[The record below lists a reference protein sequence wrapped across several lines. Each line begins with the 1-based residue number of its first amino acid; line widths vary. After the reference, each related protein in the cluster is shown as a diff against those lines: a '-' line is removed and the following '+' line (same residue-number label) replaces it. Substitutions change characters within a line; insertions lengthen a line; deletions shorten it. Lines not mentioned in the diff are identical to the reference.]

1 MLWIY
6 FKGDLL
12 MINIHNIMEEQ
23 VISRINEL
31 YDQVMKKGSPWLTC
45 DCENCRLDTISYVL
59 NRIQPRYVVSG
70 RGVTHNTA
78 AILADTQIAA
88 DIDRLGLD
96 GMKMVSTAKRP
107 YHKSAKLNANKA
119 PELKTPV
126 FNFPTFIGNVY
137 DGSTFEPL
145 IGARVFLKENE
156 NLAEMMDASW
166 ANPCKTFSST
176 NGSYTFWL
184 APKVAMEEKE
194 NQEFTFTIEVIAEG
208 YTSAI
213 YTFSVPLVS
222 EKNDRRELNSTYSLK
237 IQDLFLFRTDIINEQ
252 E

>member
-1 MLWIY
+1 
-6 FKGDLL
+6 

-31 YDQVMKKGSPWLTC
+31 YDQVMKKGATWLTC
-45 DCENCRLDTISYVL
+45 DCENCRLDTISFVL

-78 AILADTQIAA
+78 AFLNDTQIAA

-96 GMKMVSTAKRP
+96 GMRLVSTAKRP
-107 YHKSAKLNANKA
+107 YHKSAKLNANKG

-126 FNFPTFIGNVY
+126 YNFPTFIGNVF

-145 IGARVFLKENE
+145 VDAKVLLKEGDAV
-156 NLAEMMDASW
+156 AEMMDASW
-166 ANPCKTFSST
+166 SNPSKTFSST
-176 NGSYTFWL
+176 NGSYTFWP
-184 APKVAMEEKE
+184 APKVTAEEKE
-194 NQEFTFTIEVIAEG
+194 NREFTFTVEVSAEG
-208 YTSAI
+208 YVPVI
-213 YTFSVPLVS
+213 YTFSISLVS

-237 IQDLFLFRTDIINEQ
+237 IQDLFLFRTDVINEQ